1 LIHKFIIK
9 TLLLIITHIFA
20 SRLISIPVA
29 VALFVK
35 WYIAV
40 AFIFIMDLAQVP
52 IFYYLYES
60 PQKIKFIM
68 IRLRLWRIRLRRI
81 YKKKRITRGD
91 RNWQALLLKR
101 SHRFGQWGVIFVTAM
116 PSLGGGMWSGVLLAH
131 LLKLDKRK
139 SYLLLAAGS
148 LLSCLVL
155 ALGFGGIK
163 ALIMQILK
171 TISHTS
177 PV

>member
-1 LIHKFIIK
+1 MIQKFIIK
-9 TLLLIITHIFA
+9 TLVLIITHIFA

-29 VALFVK
+29 VALFIK

-40 AFIFIMDLAQVP
+40 IFIFIMDLAQVP
-52 IFYYLYES
+52 LFYYVYES
-60 PQKIKFIM
+60 PQKIKYLM
-68 IRLRLWRIRLRRI
+68 ARLRLWRMRLQRL
-81 YKKKRITRGD
+81 YKRETITRRD

-101 SHRFGQWGVIFVTAM
+101 AQRLGQWGVVFVSAM

-131 LLKLDKRK
+131 LLKLNKKR

-148 LLSCLVL
+148 LISCLVL

-163 ALIMQILK
+163 ALIMQILRTLEK
-171 TISHTS
+171 AS